1 MVKIGRN
8 DKCPCQSGK
17 KYKHC
22 CAGKVDSRRAA
33 APPAGKMPQITLMD
47 AVRAIQAKAENR
59 EVSSREIGVFYLH
72 ASAAGDAWLFEMT
85 DCDCIKIAEDGKRI
99 DAHIDENPET
109 IEVNWSHRFTIRNK
123 VLELTAYADRSLLH
137 LPDGPSQEIS
147 AAIRRIRRKFSPQ
160 QLQQVHVGNPEI
172 APS

>member
-22 CAGKVDSRRAA
+22 CAGKVDSRKA
-33 APPAGKMPQITLMD
+33 APPASAKMPQITLMD
-47 AVRAIQAKAENR
+47 AVRAIQAKAEKM
-59 EVSSREIGVFYLH
+59 EVASRELGVFYLH
-72 ASAAGDAWLFEMT
+72 ASATGDAWLFEMT
-85 DCDCIKIAEDGKRI
+85 DCDCIQIAAAGQRI

-123 VLELTAYADRSLLH
+123 TLELTAYADRTVLH

-160 QLQQVHVGNPEI
+160 QLRQVHIDSQEI
-172 APS
+172 AAS